1 MKEIRHPGLSA
12 MTPNEAATVF
22 GGVDKGAQETLYLI
36 GYVIG
41 VIAKVF
47 TSIFSLIKRK

>member
-1 MKEIRHPGLSA
+1 MKEIKNLGLVAVSA
-12 MTPNEAATVF
+12 NEAAAVF
-22 GGVDKGAQETLYLI
+22 GGVDKGAQETLYII

-47 TSIFSLIKRK
+47 TSIFSLITRK

>member
-1 MKEIRHPGLSA
+1 MKEIRYSGLSA
-12 MTPNEAATVF
+12 VSQNEAATVF

>member
-1 MKEIRHPGLSA
+1 MKDMHNFGLTAISSQ
-12 MTPNEAATVF
+12 EAATVF

-47 TSIFSLIKRK
+47 TSIFTLIKRK

>member
-1 MKEIRHPGLSA
+1 MKELNATGLVALSC
-12 MTPNEAATVF
+12 NEAATVL

-47 TSIFSLIKRK
+47 TTIFSLIKGR

>member
-1 MKEIRHPGLSA
+1 MKELNVTGLVALSG
-12 MTPNEAATVF
+12 NEAAAVF
-22 GGVDKGAQETLYLI
+22 GGVDKGAQETLYLV

-47 TSIFSLIKRK
+47 VSIFTFIKRR

>member
-1 MKEIRHPGLSA
+1 MKEINGTGLVALSC
-12 MTPNEAATVF
+12 NEAAMVF
-22 GGVDKGAQETLYLI
+22 GGVDKGAQETLYII

-47 TSIFSLIKRK
+47 TSISTLIKRK